1 MQKNRQKRRF
11 DPIRLFSK
19 ISKESLAVL
28 KIGLPFIVAAL
39 AALSIKMH
47 KEIGDDPIRVITT
60 YPDMFSY
67 IFAALTLLI
76 LGAALFDIISKNR

>member
-11 DPIRLFSK
+11 DIIRALSG
-19 ISKESLAVL
+19 ISKEALAIL
-28 KIGLPFIVAAL
+28 KVGLPIIAAAL
-39 AALSIKMH
+39 TALSLKMH
-47 KEIGDDPIRVITT
+47 GELESDPIRVITT

-67 IFAALTLLI
+67 ILAALTLLI